1 MHVKVPYHD
10 CIYNSL
16 SEDESSSSKH
26 VEDITKLKIVILR
39 KSALRWFISYNY
51 IIMHGAKKKTHK
63 KYSHFLP
70 LNENYKLR
78 S

>member
-1 MHVKVPYHD
+1 MHVKVPYHN

-26 VEDITKLKIVILR
+26 VEDITKLKIEILR

-51 IIMHGAKKKTHK
+51 IIMHGAKKKHTKNIHIF
-63 KYSHFLP
+63 SH
-70 LNENYKLR
+70 
-78 S
+78 